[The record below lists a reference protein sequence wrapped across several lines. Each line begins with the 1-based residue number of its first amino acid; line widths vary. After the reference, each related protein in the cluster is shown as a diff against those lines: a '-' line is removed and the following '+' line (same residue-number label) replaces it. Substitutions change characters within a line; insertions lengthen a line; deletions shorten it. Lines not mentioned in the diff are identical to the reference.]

1 MKKLLSLVF
10 CGLLLFGC
18 SDKYDDSALRNDLN
32 DLENRVTKLEELCKQ
47 MNTNISSLQKIVE
60 ALQDNLSI
68 SKVEQISDGYIIH
81 FSDGSTATI
90 KNGKNSEDAPIIGVK
105 KDTDGIYY
113 WTLDGEWLTD
123 EKGNKVKAQG
133 TDGKDGVDGEDGND
147 GVDGEDGVDGTNGK
161 DGKDGITPQLKIEN
175 GRWMLSMDNGKTWTD
190 IGQATGADGKDGED
204 GEDGTDGE
212 DGVDGKDGT
221 NGIFKSV
228 REDDDNVYFTL
239 EDDSVITIPKSDN
252 SKFAIAF
259 DTTDIAILNGGES
272 KTISYTI
279 TDATENTVVK
289 AIAQDGWKVKVNA
302 TSTDKGTIT
311 ITAPNPIVESEIL
324 VFANDGSYRTVMVS
338 LNCMQGQINIADNSI
353 DATPAGGTQEIKLTT
368 NLDYTVEIPDNAKSW
383 LSLAPETRAM
393 REDTIVFEVTANE
406 GIQRYATV
414 ALKDEQGNILQT
426 IIFRQLGMC
435 TEIHV
440 ETKGELENEL
450 ADYDYANIESLKIT
464 GVLNDVD
471 FLFIYRMMPNLKNL
485 DIAEVNITA
494 LPTQAFYNSKNV
506 EHLILPNTLITI
518 GEEMFYQSD
527 LRSVVIPT
535 NVTTVGYSAFK
546 RCSSLTTVT
555 FEKESQLKTI
565 GGDYYYGAFSDCTA
579 LTSIEIPA
587 SVETIGNTAFS
598 DCSSLATVTF
608 EKGSRL
614 KTIGNNAYYRCTSL
628 TSIEIPA
635 SVETIEKKAF
645 MHCSSLATVTF
656 EKGSQLKTIAGDS
669 YDGAFSDCTAL
680 TSIEIPASV
689 ETIEA
694 TAFKRCSKLATVTFE
709 KGSQLKTI
717 GGGYSSS
724 SHFGTYSDYYGAFSD
739 CSSLTSIEIPA
750 SVETIEA
757 TAFKRCS
764 KLATVTFEKG
774 SLLKTIVFFGGGA
787 QCLKIL
793 VGAQQGVHIQVV
805 GGVVAVVGV
814 GLKDGV
820 EVDKIHPHLVQVR
833 ELLLDAL
840 EVAAE
845 IVLVQ
850 VAAHLVGLPE
860 GLGVLVGL
868 IDAVGKGHGLV
879 LHPFAEAVREDLIEH
894 LTLDAFGGLKVL
906 LIDRDLPAFAI
917 LPADHAA
924 VVGAAHDA
932 AEVGVE
938 VEVVEVEA
946 RVIQRHFHGKVVL
959 PGGLA
964 IEVHPVV
971 DGNIELAL
979 FFQDKVRVYI
989 AQLFGD
995 AERQPDS
1002 LPGAHRTKGLLEIGV
1017 KTVEQTRQVG
1027 SFLSQKKPRCR

>member
-1 MKKLLSLVF
+1 MYFQEWKKLLSLVF

-32 DLENRVTKLEELCKQ
+32 DLENRVAKLEELCKQ

-190 IGQATGADGKDGED
+190 IGQATGADGKDGKDGED

-228 REDDDNVYFTL
+228 TEDNDNVYFTL

-279 TDATENTVVK
+279 TDATKNTVVK
-289 AIAQDGWKVKVNA
+289 AIAQDGWKVKVDA

-353 DATPAGGTQEIKLTT
+353 NATSAGGTQEIKLTT
-368 NLDYTVEIPDNAKSW
+368 NLDYTIEIPEDAQSW
-383 LSLAPETRAM
+383 LSLAPETRAL

-406 GIQRYATV
+406 GMQRYTTV
-414 ALKDEQGNILQT
+414 ALKDEQGKILQT
-426 IIFRQLGMC
+426 IIFRQLGTC
-435 TEIHV
+435 TEVHV

-450 ADYDYANIESLKIT
+450 AGYDYANIESLKIT

-494 LPTQAFYNSKNV
+494 LPIQAFYKSTNV
-506 EHLILPNTLITI
+506 ENLILPNTLITI

-694 TAFKRCSKLATVTFE
+694 TAFKRCSKLTTITFE
-709 KGSQLKTI
+709 KGSLLKTI
-717 GGGYSSS
+717 GGGYYSS
-724 SHFGTYSDYYGAFSD
+724 YYHGAFSD

-764 KLATVTFEKG
+764 KLTTVTFEKG
-774 SLLKTIVFFGGGA
+774 SQLKIIGGGFDTNVGYRYIYGA
-787 QCLKIL
+787 FSELKNLMTVDMSACTQVEIIEECAFYNDPEL
-793 VGAQQGVHIQVV
+793 RLFKVSTETPPTCENNAFVGINPYSV
-805 GGVVAVVGV
+805 
-814 GLKDGV
+814 
-820 EVDKIHPHLVQVR
+820 
-833 ELLLDAL
+833 
-840 EVAAE
+840 
-845 IVLVQ
+845 
-850 VAAHLVGLPE
+850 
-860 GLGVLVGL
+860 
-868 IDAVGKGHGLV
+868 
-879 LHPFAEAVREDLIEH
+879 
-894 LTLDAFGGLKVL
+894 LKV
-906 LIDRDLPAFAI
+906 PSGCANAYKAATGWKNFASI
-917 LPADHAA
+917 T
-924 VVGAAHDA
+924 
-932 AEVGVE
+932 
-938 VEVVEVEA
+938 
-946 RVIQRHFHGKVVL
+946 
-959 PGGLA
+959 GLD
-964 IEVHPVV
+964 E
-971 DGNIELAL
+971 
-979 FFQDKVRVYI
+979 
-989 AQLFGD
+989 
-995 AERQPDS
+995 
-1002 LPGAHRTKGLLEIGV
+1002 
-1017 KTVEQTRQVG
+1017 
-1027 SFLSQKKPRCR
+1027 

>member
-1 MKKLLSLVF
+1 MF

-32 DLENRVTKLEELCKQ
+32 DLENRVAKLEELCKQ

-113 WTLDGEWLTD
+113 WTLDGKWLTD

-175 GRWMLSMDNGKTWTD
+175 GRWMLSMDDGKTWTD

-204 GEDGTDGE
+204 GADGTDGE

-228 REDDDNVYFTL
+228 TEDNDNVYFTL

-252 SKFAIAF
+252 SKFVIAF
-259 DTTDIAILNGGES
+259 NTTDIAILNGGES

-289 AIAQDGWKVKVNA
+289 AIAQDGWKAKVNA
-302 TSTDKGTIT
+302 TSADKGTIT

-383 LSLAPETRAM
+383 LSLAPQTRAL

-406 GIQRYATV
+406 GIQRYVTV
-414 ALKDEQGNILQT
+414 ALKDEQGNTLQT
-426 IIFRQLGMC
+426 IIFRQLGTC

-440 ETKGELENEL
+440 ETKGELENVL

-494 LPTQAFYNSKNV
+494 LPTQAFCESTNV
-506 EHLILPNTLITI
+506 EELILPNTLITI
-518 GEEMFYQSD
+518 GEKMFYRSE
-527 LRSVVIPT
+527 LKSVVISA
-535 NVTTVGYSAFK
+535 NVTTIENIAFWD
-546 RCSSLTTVT
+546 CSKLTTVT
-555 FEKESQLKTI
+555 FEKGSQLKTI
-565 GGDYYYGAFSDCTA
+565 GHNAYYECTS

-669 YDGAFSDCTAL
+669 YDGAFSDCSSL

-689 ETIEA
+689 ETIGKE
-694 TAFKRCSKLATVTFE
+694 AFKRCSSLATVTFE
-709 KGSQLKTI
+709 KGSQLKII

-764 KLATVTFEKG
+764 KLTTVTFEKGSQLKTIGGGYSSSYYHGAFSDCSSLTSIEIPASVETVEAAAFSDCSQLATVTFEKG
-774 SLLKTIVFFGGGA
+774 SQLKIIGGGYSSSYYYGAFLGCSSLTSIEIPASVETIEATAFKRCSKLTTVTFEKGSQLKTIGGGFDTNVGYRYIYGA
-787 QCLKIL
+787 FSELKNLMTVDMSACTQVEIIEECAFYNDPEL
-793 VGAQQGVHIQVV
+793 RLFKVSTKTPPTCENNAFVGINPYSV
-805 GGVVAVVGV
+805 
-814 GLKDGV
+814 
-820 EVDKIHPHLVQVR
+820 
-833 ELLLDAL
+833 
-840 EVAAE
+840 
-845 IVLVQ
+845 
-850 VAAHLVGLPE
+850 
-860 GLGVLVGL
+860 
-868 IDAVGKGHGLV
+868 
-879 LHPFAEAVREDLIEH
+879 
-894 LTLDAFGGLKVL
+894 LKV
-906 LIDRDLPAFAI
+906 PSGCANAYKAATGWKNFASI
-917 LPADHAA
+917 T
-924 VVGAAHDA
+924 
-932 AEVGVE
+932 
-938 VEVVEVEA
+938 
-946 RVIQRHFHGKVVL
+946 
-959 PGGLA
+959 GLD
-964 IEVHPVV
+964 E
-971 DGNIELAL
+971 
-979 FFQDKVRVYI
+979 
-989 AQLFGD
+989 
-995 AERQPDS
+995 
-1002 LPGAHRTKGLLEIGV
+1002 
-1017 KTVEQTRQVG
+1017 
-1027 SFLSQKKPRCR
+1027 

>member
-1 MKKLLSLVF
+1 MYFQEWKKLLSLVF

-764 KLATVTFEKG
+764 KLTTITFEKG
-774 SLLKTIVFFGGGA
+774 SLLKTIGGGYYSSYYH
-787 QCLKIL
+787 
-793 VGAQQGVHIQVV
+793 GA
-805 GGVVAVVGV
+805 
-814 GLKDGV
+814 
-820 EVDKIHPHLVQVR
+820 
-833 ELLLDAL
+833 
-840 EVAAE
+840 
-845 IVLVQ
+845 
-850 VAAHLVGLPE
+850 
-860 GLGVLVGL
+860 
-868 IDAVGKGHGLV
+868 
-879 LHPFAEAVREDLIEH
+879 
-894 LTLDAFGGLKVL
+894 
-906 LIDRDLPAFAI
+906 
-917 LPADHAA
+917 
-924 VVGAAHDA
+924 
-932 AEVGVE
+932 
-938 VEVVEVEA
+938 
-946 RVIQRHFHGKVVL
+946 
-959 PGGLA
+959 
-964 IEVHPVV
+964 
-971 DGNIELAL
+971 
-979 FFQDKVRVYI
+979 
-989 AQLFGD
+989 
-995 AERQPDS
+995 
-1002 LPGAHRTKGLLEIGV
+1002 
-1017 KTVEQTRQVG
+1017 
-1027 SFLSQKKPRCR
+1027 LSDCSS

>member
-47 MNTNISSLQKIVE
+47 MNTNISSLQKIVD

-68 SKVEQISDGYIIH
+68 SKVEQISDGYIIY

-90 KNGKNSEDAPIIGVK
+90 KNGKDSGTIPIIGVK
-105 KDTDGIYY
+105 QDTDGIYY

-147 GVDGEDGVDGTNGK
+147 GANGEDGVDGTN
-161 DGKDGITPQLKIEN
+161 GKDGITPQLKIEN

-190 IGQATGADGKDGED
+190 IGQATGADGKDGKDGED
-204 GEDGTDGE
+204 GADGTDGE

-289 AIAQDGWKVKVNA
+289 AIAQDGWKAKVNA
-302 TSTDKGTIT
+302 TSADKGTIT

-383 LSLAPETRAM
+383 LSLAPQTRAM

-414 ALKDEQGNILQT
+414 ALKDEQGNTLQT
-426 IIFRQLGMC
+426 IIFRQLGTC

-764 KLATVTFEKG
+764 KLTTITFEKG
-774 SLLKTIVFFGGGA
+774 SLLKTIGGGYYSSYYHGA
-787 QCLKIL
+787 FSDCSSLTSIEIPASVETIEATAFSDCSKLATVTFEKGSQLKIIGGGYSSSYYYGAFL
-793 VGAQQGVHIQVV
+793 GCSSLTSIEIPASVETIEATAFKRCSKLTTVTFEKGSQLKIIGGGFDTNVGYRYIYGAFSELKNLMTVDMSACTQVEIIEECAFYNDPELRLFKVSTETPPTCENNAFV
-805 GGVVAVVGV
+805 GINPYSV
-814 GLKDGV
+814 
-820 EVDKIHPHLVQVR
+820 
-833 ELLLDAL
+833 
-840 EVAAE
+840 
-845 IVLVQ
+845 
-850 VAAHLVGLPE
+850 
-860 GLGVLVGL
+860 
-868 IDAVGKGHGLV
+868 
-879 LHPFAEAVREDLIEH
+879 
-894 LTLDAFGGLKVL
+894 LKV
-906 LIDRDLPAFAI
+906 PSGCANAYKAATGWKNFASI
-917 LPADHAA
+917 T
-924 VVGAAHDA
+924 
-932 AEVGVE
+932 
-938 VEVVEVEA
+938 
-946 RVIQRHFHGKVVL
+946 
-959 PGGLA
+959 GLD
-964 IEVHPVV
+964 E
-971 DGNIELAL
+971 
-979 FFQDKVRVYI
+979 
-989 AQLFGD
+989 
-995 AERQPDS
+995 
-1002 LPGAHRTKGLLEIGV
+1002 
-1017 KTVEQTRQVG
+1017 
-1027 SFLSQKKPRCR
+1027 

>member
-204 GEDGTDGE
+204 GADGTDGE

-450 ADYDYANIESLKIT
+450 AGYDYANIESLKIT

-565 GGDYYYGAFSDCTA
+565 GGDYYYGGAFSDCTA

-694 TAFKRCSKLATVTFE
+694 TAFKRCSQLATVTFEKGSQLKTIGGGYSSSSHFGTYSDYYGAFSDCSSLTSIEIPASVETIEATAFKRCSQLATVTFE

-764 KLATVTFEKG
+764 KLTTVTFEKG
-774 SLLKTIVFFGGGA
+774 SQLKIIGGGFDTNVGYRYIYGA
-787 QCLKIL
+787 FSELKNLMTVDMSACTQVEIIEECAFYNDPEL
-793 VGAQQGVHIQVV
+793 RLFKVSTETPPTCENNAFVGINPYSV
-805 GGVVAVVGV
+805 
-814 GLKDGV
+814 
-820 EVDKIHPHLVQVR
+820 
-833 ELLLDAL
+833 
-840 EVAAE
+840 
-845 IVLVQ
+845 
-850 VAAHLVGLPE
+850 
-860 GLGVLVGL
+860 
-868 IDAVGKGHGLV
+868 
-879 LHPFAEAVREDLIEH
+879 
-894 LTLDAFGGLKVL
+894 LKV
-906 LIDRDLPAFAI
+906 PSGCANAYKAATGWKNFASI
-917 LPADHAA
+917 T
-924 VVGAAHDA
+924 
-932 AEVGVE
+932 
-938 VEVVEVEA
+938 
-946 RVIQRHFHGKVVL
+946 
-959 PGGLA
+959 GLD
-964 IEVHPVV
+964 E
-971 DGNIELAL
+971 
-979 FFQDKVRVYI
+979 
-989 AQLFGD
+989 
-995 AERQPDS
+995 
-1002 LPGAHRTKGLLEIGV
+1002 
-1017 KTVEQTRQVG
+1017 
-1027 SFLSQKKPRCR
+1027 

>member
-1 MKKLLSLVF
+1 MYFQEWKKLLSLVF

-32 DLENRVTKLEELCKQ
+32 DLENRVAKLEELCKQ
-47 MNTNISSLQKIVE
+47 MNTNISSLQKIVV

-133 TDGKDGVDGEDGND
+133 TDGKDGVDGEDG
-147 GVDGEDGVDGTNGK
+147 TN
-161 DGKDGITPQLKIEN
+161 GKDGITPQLKIEN

-587 SVETIGNTAFS
+587 SVETI
-598 DCSSLATVTF
+598 
-608 EKGSRL
+608 
-614 KTIGNNAYYRCTSL
+614 
-628 TSIEIPA
+628 
-635 SVETIEKKAF
+635 
-645 MHCSSLATVTF
+645 
-656 EKGSQLKTIAGDS
+656 
-669 YDGAFSDCTAL
+669 
-680 TSIEIPASV
+680 
-689 ETIEA
+689 EA

-717 GGGYSSS
+717 GGGYYSS
-724 SHFGTYSDYYGAFSD
+724 YYYGAFLV

-764 KLATVTFEKG
+764 KLTTVTFEKG
-774 SLLKTIVFFGGGA
+774 SQLKIIGGGFDTNVGYRYIYGA
-787 QCLKIL
+787 FSELKNLMTVDMSACTQVEIIEECAFYNDPEL
-793 VGAQQGVHIQVV
+793 RLFKVSTETPPTCENNAFVGINPYSV
-805 GGVVAVVGV
+805 
-814 GLKDGV
+814 
-820 EVDKIHPHLVQVR
+820 
-833 ELLLDAL
+833 
-840 EVAAE
+840 
-845 IVLVQ
+845 
-850 VAAHLVGLPE
+850 
-860 GLGVLVGL
+860 
-868 IDAVGKGHGLV
+868 
-879 LHPFAEAVREDLIEH
+879 
-894 LTLDAFGGLKVL
+894 LKV
-906 LIDRDLPAFAI
+906 PSGCANAYKAATGWKNFASI
-917 LPADHAA
+917 T
-924 VVGAAHDA
+924 
-932 AEVGVE
+932 
-938 VEVVEVEA
+938 
-946 RVIQRHFHGKVVL
+946 
-959 PGGLA
+959 GLD
-964 IEVHPVV
+964 E
-971 DGNIELAL
+971 
-979 FFQDKVRVYI
+979 
-989 AQLFGD
+989 
-995 AERQPDS
+995 
-1002 LPGAHRTKGLLEIGV
+1002 
-1017 KTVEQTRQVG
+1017 
-1027 SFLSQKKPRCR
+1027 